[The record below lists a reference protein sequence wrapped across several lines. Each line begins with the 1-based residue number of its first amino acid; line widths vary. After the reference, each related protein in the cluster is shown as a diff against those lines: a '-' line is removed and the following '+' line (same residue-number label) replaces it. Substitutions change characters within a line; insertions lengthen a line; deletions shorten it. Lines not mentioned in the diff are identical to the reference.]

1 MLLAL
6 GDYRFSLSTAAYR
19 ELRRETAWRWESQP
33 RLGRPPAW
41 QFLGRGEDVVRLNGV
56 IYPHFRG
63 GLGQVEAM
71 RMAADRA
78 EPLLLVAGDGTVM
91 GRWVVRRIAETQ
103 AETWADGRPKR
114 QSFELELAAYGDDAA
129 EDAGGGAA

>member
-6 GDYRFSLSTAAYR
+6 GDYRFALSTAAYR
-19 ELRRETAWRWESQP
+19 ELRRETEYRWTAQP

-41 QFLGRGEDVVRLNGV
+41 QFLGRGEDVIRVSGV

-63 GLGQVEAM
+63 GTGQVEAM
-71 RMAADRA
+71 RA
-78 EPLLLVAGDGTVM
+78 EAGRGRPLLLVAGDGTAM
-91 GRWVVRRIAETQ
+91 GQWVIRRIGETQ

-114 QSFELELAAYGDDAA
+114 QEFEIELAAYG
-129 EDAGGGAA
+129 EDAPDTATATT